1 MSQLSDQRQDIE
13 LIEVPNFEAMLN
25 PHAHYAELAA
35 RGPVV
40 RLRTHLGVEVYGIT
54 QWDTAITVLRD
65 PRFSKSSDNMREA
78 LKKSGLSGPGSGF
91 PISGAK
97 AGNLLNTDPPDH
109 TRLRNLVNIAFSPR
123 RIELLRLRVEA
134 LVDDLLSS
142 FAGREDGDM
151 IGEFAYP
158 IGITMICDL
167 LGVPEDRRANFRDW
181 ATKAMSPGHTDQQ
194 QSLNLLMRY
203 LADLIA
209 SKRGLVAENASPD
222 AQPDVLSAMIAARL
236 TNDALTEDELVSMA
250 YLMLI
255 AGHETTVGLIGN
267 ALRLLTQHP
276 EQMACLARQPEL
288 IKQAIEEVLRYD
300 GPVHRT
306 TMRATSEDV
315 DIGGV
320 TVPRWSFV
328 QVLIAG
334 CNRDASR
341 FPDPDRFEITRKAS
355 QNLAFGYGAHFCL
368 GLHLARLE
376 AQTAINR
383 ALKAFP
389 GMRLACAP
397 EDIPW
402 ANTVIR
408 APARLPMLLRP

>member
-1 MSQLSDQRQDIE
+1 MNQVNDLQTHGE
-13 LIEVPNFEAMLN
+13 LIEVPNFEVMLN
-25 PHAHYAELAA
+25 PHPLYAELAA
-35 RGPVV
+35 KGPVV

-54 QWDTAITVLRD
+54 QWDTAIAVLRD
-65 PRFSKSSDNMREA
+65 ARFSKSSSNMQEA

-97 AGNLLNTDPPDH
+97 SGNLLNTDPPDH
-109 TRLRNLVNIAFSPR
+109 TRLRNLVNMAFSPR
-123 RIELLRLRVEA
+123 RIELLRMRVEA
-134 LVDDLLSS
+134 LVDDLLSRL
-142 FAGREDGDM
+142 AGREDADM

-158 IGITMICDL
+158 IGITMICEL
-167 LGVPEDRRANFRDW
+167 LGVPEDSRSNFRDW
-181 ATKAMSPGHTDQQ
+181 ATKAMSPGHADQQ
-194 QSLNLLMRY
+194 QSLNLLMQY

-209 SKRGLVAENASPD
+209 SKRKLVDHGATPD
-222 AQPDVLSAMIAARL
+222 AQPDVLSAMIAGRL
-236 TNDALTEDELVSMA
+236 TNDALTEDELVSMS

-267 ALRLLTQHP
+267 ALLQLMQHP
-276 EQMACLARQPEL
+276 DQMTHLAGQPEL

-306 TMRATSEDV
+306 TMRATAEDV
-315 DIGGV
+315 EIGGL
-320 TVPRWSFV
+320 TIPRGSFV

-341 FPDPDRFEITRKAS
+341 FPDPDRFDITRKPS

-376 AQTAINR
+376 AQTAISR
-383 ALKAFP
+383 ALKAAR
-389 GMRLACAP
+389 GMRLVCLP

-402 ANTVIR
+402 AKTVIR
-408 APARLPMLLRP
+408 APARLPVRFGR

>member
-1 MSQLSDQRQDIE
+1 MKQVKQLQERGE
-13 LIEVPNFEAMLN
+13 LIEIPNFEAMLN
-25 PHAHYAELAA
+25 PHPHYAELAA
-35 RGPVV
+35 KGPVV
-40 RLRTHLGVEVYGIT
+40 RLRTHLGVEVYGVT
-54 QWDTAITVLRD
+54 QWDTAIAVLRD
-65 PRFSKSSDNMREA
+65 IRFSKSSANMQNA

-97 AGNLLNTDPPDH
+97 SGNLLNTDPPDH
-109 TRLRNLVNIAFSPR
+109 TRLRNLVNMAFSPR

-134 LVDDLLSS
+134 LVDDLLSRLV
-142 FAGREDGDM
+142 GREDADM

-158 IGITMICDL
+158 IGITMICEL
-167 LGVPEDRRANFRDW
+167 LGVPDDSRSNFRDW
-181 ATKAMSPGHTDQQ
+181 ATKAMSPGHADQQ
-194 QSLNLLMRY
+194 QSLDRLMQY

-209 SKRGLVAENASPD
+209 SKRKLVADDAAPD
-222 AQPDVLSAMIAARL
+222 TQPDVLSAMIAARL
-236 TNDALTEDELVSMA
+236 TNDALTEDELVSMS

-267 ALRLLTQHP
+267 ALLHLDQHP
-276 EQMACLARQPEL
+276 EQMNHLALQPEL

-315 DIGGV
+315 EIGGL
-320 TVPRWSFV
+320 TIPSGSFV

-334 CNRDASR
+334 CNRDPSR
-341 FPDPDRFEITRKAS
+341 FPDPDRFDITRKPS

-376 AQTAINR
+376 AQTAITR
-383 ALKAFP
+383 ALKAYP
-389 GMRLACAP
+389 EMRLACSP

-402 ANTVIR
+402 AKTVIR
-408 APARLPMLLRP
+408 APAGLPMRLNP

>member
-1 MSQLSDQRQDIE
+1 MNVAKDLQQDIE
-13 LIEVPNFEAMLN
+13 LVEVPNFEAMLD
-25 PHAHYAELAA
+25 PHVQYAALAA

-54 QWDTAITVLRD
+54 RWDAAIAALRD
-65 PRFSKSSDNMREA
+65 ARFSKSSVNMREA

-109 TRLRNLVNIAFSPR
+109 TRLRNLVNMAFSPR

-134 LVDDLLSS
+134 LVDDLLSRL
-142 FAGREDGDM
+142 AGRTDADM

-158 IGITMICDL
+158 IGITMICEL
-167 LGVPEDRRANFRDW
+167 LGVPQDTRANFRDW
-181 ATKAMSPGHTDQQ
+181 ATKAMSPGHAEQQ
-194 QSLNLLMRY
+194 QSLDLLMQY

-209 SKRGLVAENASPD
+209 SKRKLVADDAAPD

-236 TNDALTEDELVSMA
+236 TNDALTEDELVSMS

-267 ALRLLTQHP
+267 ALLQ
-276 EQMACLARQPEL
+276 LARHPQQMNLLVLQPEL

-306 TMRATSEDV
+306 TMRATAEDV
-315 DIGGV
+315 EVGGI
-320 TVPRWSFV
+320 TIPRWSFV

-334 CNRDASR
+334 CNRDPSR
-341 FPDPDRFEITRKAS
+341 FPDPDRFDITRKPS

-376 AQTAINR
+376 AQTAVAR
-383 ALKAFP
+383 ALKAHP
-389 GMRLACAP
+389 EMRLGCAP

-402 ANTVIR
+402 AKTVIR
-408 APARLPMLLRP
+408 APARLPMRLSH

>member
-1 MSQLSDQRQDIE
+1 MNQVKELQQHGESIE
-13 LIEVPNFEAMLN
+13 IPNFEAMLN
-25 PHAHYAELAA
+25 PHPHYAELAA

-54 QWDTAITVLRD
+54 QWDTAIAVLRD
-65 PRFSKSSDNMREA
+65 SRFSKSSANMQNA

-109 TRLRNLVNIAFSPR
+109 TRLRNLVNMAFSPR

-134 LVDDLLSS
+134 LVDDLLSRLV
-142 FAGREDGDM
+142 GRADADM
-151 IGEFAYP
+151 VGEFAYP
-158 IGITMICDL
+158 IGITMICEL
-167 LGVPEDRRANFRDW
+167 LGVLEDSRTNFRDW
-181 ATKAMSPGHTDQQ
+181 ATKAMSPGHADQQ
-194 QSLNLLMRY
+194 QSLNLLMQF

-209 SKRGLVAENASPD
+209 SKRKLVADDAAPD

-236 TNDALTEDELVSMA
+236 TNDALTEDELVSMS

-267 ALRLLTQHP
+267 ALLQLTQHP
-276 EQMACLARQPEL
+276 EQMAHLARQPEL

-306 TMRATSEDV
+306 TMRATAEDV
-315 DIGGV
+315 EIGGL
-320 TVPRWSFV
+320 TIPRGSFV

-341 FPDPDRFEITRKAS
+341 FPDPDRFDITRKPS

-376 AQTAINR
+376 AQTAITGV
-383 ALKAFP
+383 LKAYP
-389 GMRLACAP
+389 GMRLACSP

-402 ANTVIR
+402 AKTVIR
-408 APARLPMLLRP
+408 APARLPVRLNP

>member
-1 MSQLSDQRQDIE
+1 MNQVKDLQEHGE
-13 LIEVPNFEAMLN
+13 LIVIPNFEAMLN
-25 PHAHYAELAA
+25 PHPHYAELAA
-35 RGPVV
+35 KGPVV

-54 QWDTAITVLRD
+54 QWDTAIAVLRD
-65 PRFSKSSDNMREA
+65 IRFSKSSANMQNA

-109 TRLRNLVNIAFSPR
+109 TRLRNLVNMAFSPR
-123 RIELLRLRVEA
+123 RIELLRVRVEA
-134 LVDDLLSS
+134 LLDDLLSRLV
-142 FAGREDGDM
+142 GREDADM

-158 IGITMICDL
+158 IGITMICEL
-167 LGVPEDRRANFRDW
+167 LGVPEDSRANFRDW
-181 ATKAMSPGHTDQQ
+181 ATKAMSPGHADQQ
-194 QSLNLLMRY
+194 QSLDLLMQY

-209 SKRGLVAENASPD
+209 SKRKLVADDAAPD

-236 TNDALTEDELVSMA
+236 TNDALTEDELVSMS

-267 ALRLLTQHP
+267 ALLQLTQHP
-276 EQMACLARQPEL
+276 EQMTQLACQPEL
-288 IKQAIEEVLRYD
+288 IKRAIEEVLRYD

-306 TMRATSEDV
+306 TMRATAEDV
-315 DIGGV
+315 EIGGL
-320 TVPRWSFV
+320 TIPRGSFV

-341 FPDPDRFEITRKAS
+341 FPDPDRFDISRKPS

-376 AQTAINR
+376 AQTAITR
-383 ALKAFP
+383 ALKAYP
-389 GMRLACAP
+389 GMRLACSP

-402 ANTVIR
+402 AKTVIR
-408 APARLPMLLRP
+408 APARLPMWLNR

>member
-1 MSQLSDQRQDIE
+1 MSRARELQQGVE
-13 LIEVPNFEAMLN
+13 LIDVPNFEAMLD
-25 PHAHYAELAA
+25 PYPHYAELAA
-35 RGPVV
+35 KGAIV
-40 RLRTHLGVEVYGIT
+40 RLRTHLGVEVYGVT
-54 QWDTAITVLRD
+54 QWDTAIAVLRD
-65 PRFSKSSDNMREA
+65 SRFSKSSVNMQEA

-109 TRLRNLVNIAFSPR
+109 TRLRNLVNMAFSPR
-123 RIELLRLRVEA
+123 RIELLRLRAEA
-134 LVDDLLSS
+134 LVDDLLSRLV
-142 FAGREDGDM
+142 GRADADM

-158 IGITMICDL
+158 IGITMICEL
-167 LGVPEDRRANFRDW
+167 LGVPDGSRANFRDW
-181 ATKAMSPGHTDQQ
+181 ATKAMSPGHVDQQ
-194 QSLNLLMRY
+194 QSLDFLMRY

-209 SKRGLVAENASPD
+209 SKRKFVADDATPD
-222 AQPDVLSAMIAARL
+222 TQPDVLSAMIAARL
-236 TNDALTEDELVSMA
+236 TNDALTEDELVSMS

-267 ALRLLTQHP
+267 ALLH
-276 EQMACLARQPEL
+276 LARHPDQINHLALHPEL

-306 TMRATSEDV
+306 TMRATAEDV
-315 DIGGV
+315 EIAGI
-320 TVPRWSFV
+320 TIPRGSFV

-334 CNRDASR
+334 CNRDATR
-341 FPDPDRFEITRKAS
+341 FPDPDRFDITRKPS

-383 ALKAFP
+383 VLKAHP
-389 GMRLACAP
+389 GVRLACAP
-397 EDIPW
+397 DDIPW
-402 ANTVIR
+402 AKTVIR
-408 APARLPMLLRP
+408 APARLPLQLNH

>member
-1 MSQLSDQRQDIE
+1 MSQAKDLQQDVE
-13 LIEVPNFEAMLN
+13 LIEVPNFEMMLD
-25 PHAHYAELAA
+25 PHVHYAELAA

-54 QWDTAITVLRD
+54 QWDTAIAVLRD
-65 PRFSKSSDNMREA
+65 ARFSKSSINMQEA

-97 AGNLLNTDPPDH
+97 AGNLLNTDAPDH
-109 TRLRNLVNIAFSPR
+109 TRLRNLVNMAFSPR
-123 RIELLRLRVEA
+123 RIELLRVRVEA
-134 LVDDLLSS
+134 LVDDLLSRLV
-142 FAGREDGDM
+142 GRADADM

-158 IGITMICDL
+158 IGITMICEL
-167 LGVPEDRRANFRDW
+167 LGVPDDSRANFRDW

-194 QSLNLLMRY
+194 QSLNLLMQY

-209 SKRGLVAENASPD
+209 SKRRFVGDDATPD

-236 TNDALTEDELVSMA
+236 TNDALTEDELVSMS

-267 ALRLLTQHP
+267 ALLQLTQHP
-276 EQMACLARQPEL
+276 EQMNHLAGQPEL

-306 TMRATSEDV
+306 TMRATAEDV
-315 DIGGV
+315 EIGGI
-320 TVPRWSFV
+320 TIPRGSFV

-334 CNRDASR
+334 CNRDATR
-341 FPDPDRFEITRKAS
+341 FADPDRFDITRKPS
-355 QNLAFGYGAHFCL
+355 QNLAFGYGTHFCL

-376 AQTAINR
+376 AQIAINS
-383 ALKAFP
+383 ALKGYP

-397 EDIPW
+397 DDIPW
-402 ANTVIR
+402 AKTVIR
-408 APARLPMLLRP
+408 APARLPVRLSH

>member
-1 MSQLSDQRQDIE
+1 MNQVKGLQLNGE
-13 LIEVPNFEAMLN
+13 LIDIPNFEAMLN
-25 PHAHYAELAA
+25 PHPHYASLAA
-35 RGPVV
+35 KGPVV

-54 QWDTAITVLRD
+54 QWDTAIAVLRD
-65 PRFSKSSDNMREA
+65 IRFSKSSANMQNA

-109 TRLRNLVNIAFSPR
+109 TRLRNLVNLAFSPR
-123 RIELLRLRVEA
+123 RIELLRVRVEA
-134 LVDDLLSS
+134 LVDDLLSRLV
-142 FAGREDGDM
+142 GREDADM

-158 IGITMICDL
+158 IGITMICEL
-167 LGVPEDRRANFRDW
+167 LGVPDDNRANFRDW
-181 ATKAMSPGHTDQQ
+181 ATKAMSPGHPDQQ
-194 QSLNLLMRY
+194 QGLNLLMQF
-203 LADLIA
+203 LAELIA
-209 SKRGLVAENASPD
+209 SKRKLVVDDVAPD

-236 TNDALTEDELVSMA
+236 TNDALTEDELVSMS

-267 ALRLLTQHP
+267 ALLQLAQHP
-276 EQMACLARQPEL
+276 EQMTHLARQPEL

-300 GPVHRT
+300 GPVHKT
-306 TMRATSEDV
+306 TMRATAEDV
-315 DIGGV
+315 EIGGL
-320 TVPRWSFV
+320 TIPRGSFV

-341 FPDPDRFEITRKAS
+341 FPDPDRFDITRKPS

-376 AQTAINR
+376 AQTAITR
-383 ALKAFP
+383 ALKAYP
-389 GMRLACAP
+389 GMRLACSP

-402 ANTVIR
+402 ARTVIR
-408 APARLPMLLRP
+408 APARLPMRLNP

>member
-1 MSQLSDQRQDIE
+1 MQ
-13 LIEVPNFEAMLN
+13 N
-25 PHAHYAELAA
+25 
-35 RGPVV
+35 
-40 RLRTHLGVEVYGIT
+40 
-54 QWDTAITVLRD
+54 
-65 PRFSKSSDNMREA
+65 A

-109 TRLRNLVNIAFSPR
+109 TRLRNLVNMAFSPR

-134 LVDDLLSS
+134 LVDDLLSRLV
-142 FAGREDGDM
+142 GREDADM

-158 IGITMICDL
+158 IGITMICEL
-167 LGVPEDRRANFRDW
+167 LGVPEDSRANFQDW
-181 ATKAMSPGHTDQQ
+181 ATKAMSPGHADQQ
-194 QSLNLLMRY
+194 QSLDRLMQY

-209 SKRGLVAENASPD
+209 SKRKLVADDAAPD

-236 TNDALTEDELVSMA
+236 TNDALTEDELISMS

-267 ALRLLTQHP
+267 ALLQLTQHP
-276 EQMACLARQPEL
+276 EQMQHLARQPEL

-306 TMRATSEDV
+306 TMRATAEDV
-315 DIGGV
+315 EIGGL
-320 TVPRWSFV
+320 TIPRGSFV

-334 CNRDASR
+334 CNRDPSR
-341 FPDPDRFEITRKAS
+341 FPDPDRFDIARKPS

-376 AQTAINR
+376 AQTAITR
-383 ALKAFP
+383 ALKAYP
-389 GMRLACAP
+389 EMRLACSP
-397 EDIPW
+397 GDIPW
-402 ANTVIR
+402 AKTVIR
-408 APARLPMLLRP
+408 APARLQMRLNR

>member
-1 MSQLSDQRQDIE
+1 MNQVNGLQEHGE
-13 LIEVPNFEAMLN
+13 LIDVPNFEAMLN
-25 PHAHYAELAA
+25 PHPLYAELAA

-54 QWDTAITVLRD
+54 QWNTAVAVLRD
-65 PRFSKSSDNMREA
+65 IRFSKSSINMQEA

-97 AGNLLNTDPPDH
+97 SGNLLNTDPPDH
-109 TRLRNLVNIAFSPR
+109 TRLRNLVNMAFSPR

-134 LVDDLLSS
+134 LVDDLLSRLV
-142 FAGREDGDM
+142 GREDADM

-158 IGITMICDL
+158 IGITMICEL
-167 LGVPEDRRANFRDW
+167 LGVPDDSRSNFRDW

-194 QSLNLLMRY
+194 QSLNLLMQY

-209 SKRGLVAENASPD
+209 AKRKLVDDGAAPD

-236 TNDALTEDELVSMA
+236 TNDALTEDELVSMS

-267 ALRLLTQHP
+267 ALLQLMQHP
-276 EQMACLARQPEL
+276 EQMTQLTGQPEL
-288 IKQAIEEVLRYD
+288 IKQAIDEVLRYD

-306 TMRATSEDV
+306 TMRATAEDV
-315 DIGGV
+315 EIGGL
-320 TVPRWSFV
+320 TIPRGSFV
-328 QVLIAG
+328 QVLVAG
-334 CNRDASR
+334 CNRDAVR
-341 FPDPDRFEITRKAS
+341 FPDPDRFDISRKPS

-376 AQTAINR
+376 AQTAITR
-383 ALKAFP
+383 ALKAHP
-389 GMRLACAP
+389 GMRLACSP

-402 ANTVIR
+402 AKTVIR
-408 APARLPMLLRP
+408 APARLPVRFGR

>member
-1 MSQLSDQRQDIE
+1 MNQVNGLHVDGE
-13 LIEVPNFEAMLN
+13 LIDVPNFEAMLN
-25 PHAHYAELAA
+25 PHPLYAELAA
-35 RGPVV
+35 MGPVV

-54 QWDTAITVLRD
+54 QWDTAIAVLRD
-65 PRFSKSSDNMREA
+65 ARFSKSSINMQEA

-97 AGNLLNTDPPDH
+97 SGNLLNTDPPDH
-109 TRLRNLVNIAFSPR
+109 TRLRNLVNMAFSPR

-134 LVDDLLSS
+134 LVDDLLSRLV
-142 FAGREDGDM
+142 GREDADM

-158 IGITMICDL
+158 IGITMICEL
-167 LGVPEDRRANFRDW
+167 LGVPDDSRSNFRDW
-181 ATKAMSPGHTDQQ
+181 ATKAMSPGHADQQ
-194 QSLNLLMRY
+194 QSLNLLMQY

-209 SKRGLVAENASPD
+209 AKRKLVDDGAAPD

-236 TNDALTEDELVSMA
+236 TNDALTEDELVSMS

-267 ALRLLTQHP
+267 ALLQFMQHP
-276 EQMACLARQPEL
+276 EQMTRLAGQPDL

-306 TMRATSEDV
+306 TMRATAEDV
-315 DIGGV
+315 DIGGL
-320 TVPRWSFV
+320 TIPRGSFV

-334 CNRDASR
+334 CNRDAVR
-341 FPDPDRFEITRKAS
+341 FPDPDRFDISRKPS

-376 AQTAINR
+376 AQTGITR
-383 ALKAFP
+383 ALKAHP
-389 GMRLACAP
+389 EMRLACSP

-402 ANTVIR
+402 ARTVIR
-408 APARLPMLLRP
+408 APARLPVRFGR

>member
-1 MSQLSDQRQDIE
+1 MNQVKDLQVHGE
-13 LIEVPNFEAMLN
+13 LIEIPNFEAMLN
-25 PHAHYAELAA
+25 PHPHYAALAA
-35 RGPVV
+35 KGPVV

-54 QWDTAITVLRD
+54 QWDTAIAVLRD
-65 PRFSKSSDNMREA
+65 ARFSKSSANMQDA

-109 TRLRNLVNIAFSPR
+109 TRLRNLVNLAFSPR
-123 RIELLRLRVEA
+123 RIELLRVRVEA
-134 LVDDLLSS
+134 LVDDLLSGLV
-142 FAGREDGDM
+142 GREDADM

-158 IGITMICDL
+158 IGITMICEL
-167 LGVPEDRRANFRDW
+167 LGVPNDSRANFRDW
-181 ATKAMSPGHTDQQ
+181 ATKAMSPGHVDQQ
-194 QSLNLLMRY
+194 QSLNLLMQF
-203 LADLIA
+203 LAELIA
-209 SKRGLVAENASPD
+209 SKRKLVDDNAAPD

-236 TNDALTEDELVSMA
+236 TNDALTEDELVSMS

-267 ALRLLTQHP
+267 ALLQLTQHP
-276 EQMACLARQPEL
+276 EQMTLLARQPEL

-306 TMRATSEDV
+306 TMRATAQDV
-315 DIGGV
+315 EIGGL
-320 TVPRWSFV
+320 TIPRGSFV

-334 CNRDASR
+334 CNRDPSR
-341 FPDPDRFEITRKAS
+341 FPDPDRFDITRKPS

-376 AQTAINR
+376 AQTAITR
-383 ALKAFP
+383 ALKAYP
-389 GMRLACAP
+389 DMRLACSP

-402 ANTVIR
+402 AKTVIR
-408 APARLPMLLRP
+408 APARLPMRLAH